1 MSDDIEFTATAR
13 ETDRALARIDGRIDW
28 LSYLTPTHLDAGAE
42 GFRDS
47 GYKVLPELE
56 YPPIPDD
63 LGALRS
69 QLLDLPMRQ
78 LGNLDIEALLIEK
91 QRELDRQIGDDARR
105 RRATL
110 EGDQIGERLHRRSRR
125 MRRPCAVDLTA
136 VAGEEITRTG
146 ECEHRAGGVFDHD
159 DGSMGDVAAFERLQ
173 SL

>member
-28 LSYLTPTHLDAGAE
+28 LSYLTPTNLDAVAE

-78 LGNLDIEALLIEK
+78 LGNLDIEALLI
-91 QRELDRQIGDDARR
+91 QNA
-105 RRATL
+105 
-110 EGDQIGERLHRRSRR
+110 
-125 MRRPCAVDLTA
+125 
-136 VAGEEITRTG
+136 
-146 ECEHRAGGVFDHD
+146 
-159 DGSMGDVAAFERLQ
+159 
-173 SL
+173 

>member
-28 LSYLTPTHLDAGAE
+28 LSYLTPTNLDAVAE

-91 QRELDRQIGDDARR
+91 QRELDRQIE
-105 RRATL
+105 L
-110 EGDQIGERLHRRSRR
+110 VRLRGRDGFTMASI
-125 MRRPCAVDLTA
+125 DL
-136 VAGEEITRTG
+136 
-146 ECEHRAGGVFDHD
+146 F
-159 DGSMGDVAAFERLQ
+159 GDVDAALLAIAEKVLEEVPIRDQPTAQRVDAQAFMAAAREAMD
-173 SL
+173 S